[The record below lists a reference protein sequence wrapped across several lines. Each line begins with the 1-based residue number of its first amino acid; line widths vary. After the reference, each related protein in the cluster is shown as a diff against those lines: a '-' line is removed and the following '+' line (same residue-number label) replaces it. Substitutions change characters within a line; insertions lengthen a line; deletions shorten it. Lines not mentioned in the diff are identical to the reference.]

1 MNTMKTT
8 ALPAALA
15 LAALLAL
22 RPAAAAP
29 DLPGAQAD
37 AADRPAASQ
46 SESPMAAFERM
57 LAPRMPTAGAA
68 RAPAQVDPLLPAFH
82 LALWSKPA
90 DRRHASAARTHAVG
104 VLQ

>member
-1 MNTMKTT
+1 MKTT
-8 ALPAALA
+8 ALSAALA

-37 AADRPAASQ
+37 AAARLAASQ
-46 SESPMAAFERM
+46 PESPMAAFERM
-57 LAPRMPTAGAA
+57 LAARVPTASAA
-68 RAPAQVDPLLPAFH
+68 RAPAQVDPLLPAFQ

-90 DRRHASAARTHAVG
+90 ERRQASAARIHSVG
-104 VLQ
+104 AMR

>member
-1 MNTMKTT
+1 MKTT
-8 ALPAALA
+8 ALCAALA

-22 RPAAAAP
+22 RPVAAAP
-29 DLPGAQAD
+29 DLSGAQAD

-46 SESPMAAFERM
+46 PESPMAAFERI
-57 LAPRMPTAGAA
+57 LAARVPTASAA

-90 DRRHASAARTHAVG
+90 DRRQASAARIHAIG

>member
-1 MNTMKTT
+1 MKTT
-8 ALPAALA
+8 ALCAALA

-29 DLPGAQAD
+29 DAPTPQAD
-37 AADRPAASQ
+37 ATDRPAASQ
-46 SESPMAAFERM
+46 PESPMAAFERM
-57 LAPRMPTAGAA
+57 LAPRAPTASAA
-68 RAPAQVDPLLPAFH
+68 RAPAQADPLLPAFH

-90 DRRHASAARTHAVG
+90 ERRHASAARTDAVG